1 MSDGED
7 DNHDGDYD
15 DDDDDDHYDL
25 SLIKRLEEV
34 KNLTLHSDGAVVGRD
49 FLEVILRQME
59 FAYALS
65 HRQHQDIRQLHQS
78 VKEFTAS
85 SKRVEKLTMALIGLT
100 VVLAIMTFFLI
111 PR

>member
-1 MSDGED
+1 MSDD
-7 DNHDGDYD
+7 DED
-15 DDDDDDHYDL
+15 DDDDYDR
-25 SLIKRLEEV
+25 SFMKRLEEV
-34 KNLTLHSDGAVVGRD
+34 KNLALHSDGAVAGKD

-65 HRQHQDIRQLHQS
+65 HRQHQDIRKLHQS

-85 SKRVEKLTMALIGLT
+85 SNRVEKLTLALIGLT
-100 VVLAIMTFFLI
+100 GVLAIMTFLLI